1 MPLPTVGATPL
12 SCAFSLLLSRELLV
26 TGAAGGRR
34 VLYALVAGVVGSR
47 ELLAADRFVCSSRR
61 SCWLA
66 GVLAADRFV
75 CSSGRSCWLAGVAG
89 RRQLRLLLSQVLLAR
104 GSCWRRRHGLA
115 GAGMRARSAAS
126 AGMRAQR
133 RPRSDQQLPR
143 LEQTVTQEGCTSSVL
158 HEITGAGAPRAG
170 SCSRR
175 GRGHLPRRGRGH
187 LPRRGCGRLSRRG
200 LRRAS
205 ATSW

>member
-1 MPLPTVGATPL
+1 MSHRPARHAATDGRGGTLSVRVLSALVAGTVGRG
-12 SCAFSLLLSRELLV
+12 SRWRP
-26 TGAAGGRR
+26 A

-175 GRGHLPRRGRGH
+175 GRGHLPRRG
-187 LPRRGCGRLSRRG
+187 CGRLSRRG

-205 ATSW
+205 ATLW

>member
-115 GAGMRARSAAS
+115 WAGMVRAARPVPGCGRSD
-126 AGMRAQR
+126 G
-133 RPRSDQQLPR
+133 PRSDQQLPR
-143 LEQTVTQEGCTSSVL
+143 LEQTVTQEGCTGAVL

-175 GRGHLPRRGRGH
+175 GRGHLPRRG
-187 LPRRGCGRLSRRG
+187 CGRLSRRG

-205 ATSW
+205 ATLW